1 MGRRPKVSSGWT
13 PDENLHIIR
22 LCEGSMKELDKVG
35 KGANGNVY
43 YSVDK
48 DGVYH
53 VVDTRGSKCNE
64 IDFKSAEELM
74 KYYSK

>member
-1 MGRRPKVSSGWT
+1 
-13 PDENLHIIR
+13 
-22 LCEGSMKELDKVG
+22 MKELDKVG

-53 VVDTRGSKCNE
+53 VVDNRGSKCNE
-64 IDFKSAEELM
+64 IDFNSAEELI